1 MKCYCLKYDL
11 ERQSPKTVFVSKNS
25 SFQIGIRVKRGETY
39 PNCELYRDGSA
50 VEATGTLGSY
60 TTWSL
65 TSGEDENEESLVV
78 KCMGTDLPLKIVTTH
93 SDVAELPAEAGGDKP
108 DLSNYYTKKQV
119 DEKVDALDEFIA
131 SVNTTATDAK
141 TEADSASSDATE
153 AKTTAENASAT
164 ANEAKTAAEGV
175 KAAVETAQST
185 ANAAKSTAETAQTT
199 ADSAKTAAEGAGET
213 ANAAKT
219 TAESAKTTADGLG
232 TRVTALENAG
242 YQTSSQVDS
251 KVSDALASYS
261 TTDQMDSAISAAT
274 SPLAKASD
282 LASYWNKSTE
292 TETHAMTG
300 TYEDGT
306 EFSYTVICQKA

>member
-11 ERQSPKTVFVSKNS
+11 ERQAPKTVFVSKNS
-25 SFQIGIRVKRGETY
+25 SFQIGIRVKRGDAY

-50 VEATGTLGSY
+50 IEATGTLGSY

-65 TSGEDENEESLVV
+65 ASGEDENEENLVV
-78 KCMGTDLPLKIVTTH
+78 KCMGTDLPLKVVTTS

-141 TEADSASSDATE
+141 SEADSASGDAAT
-153 AKTTAENASAT
+153 AKTTAETASAT
-164 ANEAKTAAEGV
+164 ANEAKTAADGA
-175 KAAVETAQST
+175 KTAAETAQST
-185 ANAAKSTAETAQTT
+185 ANAAQS
-199 ADSAKTAAEGAGET
+199 T
-213 ANAAKT
+213 ANAAQS
-219 TAESAKTTADGLG
+219 TADSAKTTADGLG
-232 TRVTALENAG
+232 TRVTAIENAG
-242 YQTSSQVDS
+242 YQTSSQVDT

-261 TTDQMDSAISAAT
+261 TTDQMNSAISAAT